1 VERGPHYKLSAPS
14 VAGCFVVREC
24 DLCSNLR
31 AARWPE
37 SRGET
42 LALHGAAGRWLQG
55 ACLAAAATLGL
66 TAIPAGAAGL
76 GQLVVQSHL
85 GEPLRAHIE
94 IVGLQPGEEAKV
106 RIAPRAVHT
115 RAGIAYSALLGD
127 WRVMLER
134 RDGMAVAS
142 ISGTQPVDL
151 PAIDFI
157 VELTSASGSLM
168 RQYALLP
175 SPAPRAAG
183 RAPLSPGP
191 LSPPPPAPVVVE
203 VPAKAAE
210 APRPQED
217 SPRFTIARYLF
228 DGATLVLPE
237 RLQAATAPYTGPG
250 RSFGDVQRALEAI
263 EREYSATGYSAV
275 QVLLPEQELERGEVR
290 FRILEAKLGRVL
302 VEGNRHFD
310 QANIRASVPALVP
323 GEAPNILA
331 VGRNLRVANEN
342 PAKQATVLLRS
353 GREEG
358 TVDAAVRVVD
368 GPAER
373 TSVTLDTSGTRE
385 TGRLRLGLG
394 YQDANTGNNDH
405 VLTLQYVGAPHDKN
419 HPSRLSLIP
428 SSRVFVFGASLRI
441 PLYEQGDAVDVTAG
455 YSNVDSG
462 TVGELFNISGAGG
475 IFGLRYTH
483 YLDRS
488 GDYDHRLALAWDHRG
503 YHFKGIR
510 AVGSNQQLQPD
521 VAVRPLSLTYQGRW
535 AQPDGETSFSL
546 GGSRNLPGGNDGRAE
561 DFCQLGPNPPHG
573 FSRSDGMGNCP
584 DHNYVLWRWSVNHL
598 SALPGNWQLRAG
610 VNGQYTRDM
619 LVAGEQFGLGGA
631 DSVRGFEERALSD
644 DRGWRGTVEFYTPD
658 FGGSTGIA
666 GGRARGLAFY
676 DFGALRRIRPAAGD
690 PPTQSISSAGFGLRF
705 TRGSNLSF
713 RMDWGWVI
721 DGGGTPGLNGDPGT
735 FRERG
740 DGRLHASLSY
750 VF

>member
-1 VERGPHYKLSAPS
+1 M
-14 VAGCFVVREC
+14 
-24 DLCSNLR
+24 
-31 AARWPE
+31 
-37 SRGET
+37 
-42 LALHGAAGRWLQG
+42 
-55 ACLAAAATLGL
+55 AATLCL
-66 TAIPAGAAGL
+66 AAIPAGAAGL
-76 GQLVVQSHL
+76 GQLAVQSHL

-94 IVGLQPGEEAKV
+94 IVGLQPGEEATV
-106 RIAPRAVHT
+106 RIAPRAVHI
-115 RAGIAYSALLGD
+115 RAGIEYPALLGELS
-127 WRVMLER
+127 VALER
-134 RDGMAVAS
+134 RDGVTVAS

-151 PAIDFI
+151 PAINFI

-183 RAPLSPGP
+183 RAPLSPAP
-191 LSPPPPAPVVVE
+191 LSPVPPAPVVVE
-203 VPAKAAE
+203 APPKAAE

-217 SPRFTIARYLF
+217 SPRFAITRYLF
-228 DGATLVLPE
+228 DGATLVPLE
-237 RLQAATAPYTGPG
+237 RLQEATAPYTGPG

-263 EREYSATGYSAV
+263 ERAYAATGYSAV
-275 QVLLPEQELERGEVR
+275 QVLLPEQELDRGEVR
-290 FRILEAKLGRVL
+290 FRVLEAKLGRVL

-310 QANIRASVPALVP
+310 QANVRASVPALVP

-368 GPAER
+368 GPAQR
-373 TSVTLDTSGTRE
+373 YSLTLDTSGTRE
-385 TGRLRLGLG
+385 TGRLRLGVG
-394 YQDANTGNNDH
+394 YQNANTAGSDH

-419 HPSRLSLIP
+419 HPSRISLIP
-428 SSRVFVFGASLRI
+428 SSRVFVIGAGLRI
-441 PLYEQGDAVDVTAG
+441 PLYEEGDAIDLTAG

-475 IFGLRYTH
+475 LFGARYTH
-483 YLDRS
+483 YLDRQ
-488 GDYDHRLALAWDHRG
+488 GDYDSRLSLAWDHRG

-521 VAVRPLSLTYQGRW
+521 IAVRPITLAYQGQWR
-535 AQPDGETSFSL
+535 QPDGETSFSL
-546 GGSRNLPGGNDGRAE
+546 AVSRNVPGGNDGRDE

-584 DHNYVLWRWSVNHL
+584 DPNYVAWRWSVTHL

-619 LVAGEQFGLGGA
+619 LIAGEQFGLGGA

-644 DRGWRGTVEFYTPD
+644 DRGWRGTLELYTPD

-666 GGRARGLAFY
+666 GARARGLVFY
-676 DFGALRRIRPAAGD
+676 DVGGLRRIRPAPGD
-690 PPTQSISSAGFGLRF
+690 ALTQSVSSAGIGLRL
-705 TRGSNLSF
+705 TRGSSLSF

-721 DGGGTPGLNGDPGT
+721 DPGGSPGLNGDPGT
-735 FRERG
+735 FQKRG